1 MRSRSRPTAT
11 IRTLLTVA
19 ATWSGACRDVP
30 IPPTS
35 DASQAESGTDA
46 MSVPTDAQAADA
58 TGFETSTADA
68 HTRDASVADVPLIDA
83 PAIDVPVID
92 ASVIDV
98 PVIDVP
104 VIDVPALDASR
115 SDVVDAAATFDV
127 TNDVGARDVIT
138 DRSALDTLSS
148 DVARDAPRDIG
159 LVDGGAPDAPRP
171 RPLATDF
178 NGDGR
183 ADLAVGALTWETGP
197 TYVYANGPSGLSL
210 QPTLTLDGPFA
221 GSGAGAWAVSVGD
234 LNGDGFADLA
244 TATSAGSLPRGQ
256 VRIYPGSPAGPSSV
270 RAWTI
275 LAAELAPTPF
285 VGINGVVRG
294 VGDLDGDGYGEILVG
309 MSPLSLNEPEGAVL
323 LLRGSADGP
332 RRTAMST
339 LRMPNNPVDQCAA
352 SNPNC
357 SFGFALAVADVNG
370 DGRMDAV
377 VGAPGAIGPSA
388 GPGAVPR
395 RGRVYVYFG
404 TPSGYAS
411 APSQTLEAPAPE
423 EAFAS
428 VIERVGDV
436 NGDGRADIAVGA
448 ARSGFVAGVGATGRV
463 YLYLGTPSGLA
474 ATPRVIES
482 PEAGNVGFG
491 FAMVGCDLDRDGVDD
506 LVVSALPRGRVYV
519 FSGGAEGPARA
530 RWVLENTT
538 HRFFGQR
545 LAAPGDLDGDG
556 APDLVV
562 SAVADT
568 GAVYVYAAR
577 PGGPSLTPTLQRVA
591 PVAGQDF
598 GYGIAASR

>member
-1 MRSRSRPTAT
+1 MCSRSRPTAT
-11 IRTLLTVA
+11 IRTLLAVA
-19 ATWSGACRDVP
+19 ATWSGACRDAP

-35 DASQAESGTDA
+35 DASQTESGTDA
-46 MSVPTDAQAADA
+46 TSVPTDAEAEDA
-58 TGFETSTADA
+58 PGLETSTADA
-68 HTRDASVADVPLIDA
+68 HTRDASVADA
-83 PAIDVPVID
+83 PAIDAPVID
-92 ASVIDV
+92 A

-104 VIDVPALDASR
+104 VIDVPARDASR

-127 TNDVGARDVIT
+127 TNDDGARDVIT
-138 DRSALDTLSS
+138 DRSALDTMSS

-171 RPLATDF
+171 RPLSTDF

-183 ADLAVGALTWETGP
+183 ADLAVGANTWETGP

-221 GSGAGAWAVSVGD
+221 GSRAGAWAVSVGD
-234 LNGDGFADLA
+234 LNGDGFPELA
-244 TATSAGSLPRGQ
+244 TATNAGFFPQGQ

-275 LAAELAPTPF
+275 LAAELATSPY

-309 MSPLSLNEPEGAVL
+309 MSQLSLNEPEGAVL

-388 GPGAVPR
+388 GPR

-404 TPSGYAS
+404 TPSGFAS
-411 APSQTLEAPAPE
+411 TPSQTLEAPAPD
-423 EAFAS
+423 EAFAA

-436 NGDGRADIAVGA
+436 NGDGRADIAVSA
-448 ARSGFVAGVGATGRV
+448 SRSGFVAGVGWTGRV

-474 ATPRVIES
+474 TTPRVIES

-491 FAMVGCDLDRDGVDD
+491 VAMVGCDLDRDGVDD

-519 FSGGAEGPARA
+519 FPGGAEGPARA

-562 SAVADT
+562 SAIADT

-577 PGGPSLTPTLQRVA
+577 PGGPSLTPTLQRTA